1 MTDLEKHET
10 EKVANQLADAIHD
23 FNKLNKEQI
32 DYLDLIYKKLT
43 IDSKIDKINKGIIIT
58 SKNKKK
64 KSFD

>member
-10 EKVANQLADAIHD
+10 EKVANQLADAIHN

-64 KSFD
+64 KSID